1 MKKLTTGILAGL
13 SAAAV
18 IATGAILG
26 VSSTTAEPEPS
37 QAPTAV
43 VVTVEENTLRQ
54 ETPNTVRQ
62 TVLPAPVLEEAVVE
76 PAPVQAPVAAPA
88 PTPAPEPEPAPDYGT
103 PIPWIADPNPNNAEG
118 GYWDTTQC
126 ASGAGYQAPDGNQYC
141 AD

>member
-1 MKKLTTGILAGL
+1 MKKLTTGILASL

-18 IATGAILG
+18 IATGAIIG
-26 VSSTTAEPEPS
+26 ASAMNAEPEETKAS
-37 QAPTAV
+37 F
-43 VVTVEENTLRQ
+43 VTVDENTLRQ

-88 PTPAPEPEPAPDYGT
+88 PAPAPEPEPAPDYGT